1 MNAIH
6 EPAVAGSFYPG
17 AAAELTDTVA
27 ALLDA
32 VQEYGGPAPKALIV
46 PHAGYIYSGPTAA
59 AGYARLKAWSDCYER
74 VILVGPCHQVP
85 VRGLAASG
93 ADAFRTPLG
102 DVPVDTEAIAALDL
116 PVVEAAHRYEH
127 SLEVHLPFLQRVLRS
142 FSLLPFSVGDATAD
156 EVAEVL
162 EQVWGGDETLIVVS
176 SDLSHYHDYETARR
190 LDRATTSAIESLDPG
205 GLDGESACGRVPVRG
220 LLVCARRRGLEVETV
235 DVRNSG
241 DTAGGR
247 DQVVGYGSWI
257 FRASSSQR
265 EAADRALLAVARQSI
280 ERGRRAGEPL
290 PVDPHAH
297 PAHPAHPAA
306 LREIGATFVTLKLDG
321 KLRGCIGSLDAT
333 LPVVDDVSRNA
344 YRAAYHDPRFEPVSR
359 LEGERLQIH
368 ISLLGPPVALSF
380 SSEEELVAQLSPGV
394 DGLILRDGSRYATFL
409 PDVWEQLPDPRE
421 FLAHLKQ
428 KAGLAVDYWSDTLEV
443 SRYATRSI
451 G

>member
-1 MNAIH
+1 MQTTRQ
-6 EPAVAGSFYPG
+6 PAVAGSFYPAAPG
-17 AAAELTDTVA
+17 QLAAAVDGFVR
-27 ALLDA
+27 DA
-32 VQEYGGPAPKALIV
+32 RERSGAPPKAIIA
-46 PHAGYIYSGPTAA
+46 PHAGYVYSGAVAGAA
-59 AGYARLKAWSDCYER
+59 YAALLAAREAVER
-74 VILVGPCHQVP
+74 VVLLGPSHRVF
-85 VRGLAASG
+85 VRGLATTS
-93 ADAFRTPLG
+93 ADEFLTPLG
-102 DVPVDTEAIAALDL
+102 VIPIDRVARDDALRLPQVIVDDEAHD
-116 PVVEAAHRYEH
+116 REH

-257 FRASSSQR
+257 FRASSFELDG

-280 ERGRRAGEPL
+280 ESGPRAGQPL

-297 PAHPAHPAA
+297 PAP
-306 LREIGATFVTLKLDG
+306 LREMGATFVTLTLDG
-321 KLRGCIGSLDAT
+321 RLRGCIGSLDAT
-333 LPVVDDVSRNA
+333 LPVVADVSRNA

-359 LEGERLQIH
+359 LERERIQIH
-368 ISLLGPPVALSF
+368 ISLLGPPAALSF
-380 SSEEELVAQLSPGV
+380 SSQEELVAQLRPGV

-409 PDVWEQLPDPRE
+409 PDVWEQLPDSRE

-443 SRYATRSI
+443 SRYTTRSI